1 MAKKILVV
9 DDEWDVVE
17 LITARLKANGFDVV
31 CAYDGKNALQEVKN
45 EKPDL
50 IILDIMMP
58 ELNGSV
64 LCGILKSDEELKSIP
79 IVVLT
84 GQSRELDR
92 KIGRIVKA
100 DAYITKPFE
109 AESLLKTINDLLK
122 N

>member
-17 LITARLKANGFDVV
+17 LITDRLKANGFDVV

-58 ELNGSV
+58 GLNGSV
-64 LCGILKSDEELKSIP
+64 LCGILKSDEEFKSIP
-79 IVVLT
+79 IIVLT

-92 KIGRIVKA
+92 KIGRFVKA

-109 AESLLKTINDLLK
+109 AESLLQTINDLLK